1 MGSEPRT
8 LRADLTATACCLGA
22 VWLVFGQTRHFAF
35 VNFDDP
41 GYLTQNPAV
50 RAGLTLDGARWAFV
64 SLQEGHYHPLT
75 WLSHM
80 AVVQLFGLEPAAH
93 HLANVALHALNAAL
107 LYLLFARLTAQRVH
121 ALLGALLFAVHPL
134 RAESVAWVTERKDV
148 LSTAFWLLTCLAYV
162 RAVRTR
168 STAFFALALG
178 ACALGLLCKP
188 ILVALPLSLLV
199 LDHWPLGRVRA
210 AHGSHARQLVRLSL
224 EKLPFAVLGLGSLL
238 ITAYGQ
244 AHAGA
249 IQDASGVARTER
261 LANASS
267 SYLCY
272 LGQWLWPTGGAI
284 FHPLRPVPAGLGL
297 GSALAL
303 LAISHQAYQLRAR
316 APALLAGW
324 VWFVATL
331 LPVIGLVQIGGQA
344 RADRFTYVPSIGLG
358 MLLIWGIP
366 AALRA
371 RPLPVV
377 PQLVAAAAVLLPLAA
392 WARVEVSQYASS
404 EKLWRRA
411 LASDP
416 DNFMAHNNLGVELE
430 RQGRASE
437 SEEHYREAV
446 RLHPSY
452 PPARSNLG
460 NALARR
466 GEYAAALPHFEL
478 ALRRQPQL
486 TQAQYNLG
494 LTLAHLGRYE
504 EAAQHYREALRLT
517 PGYAVAHYSLGA
529 LLVGLAREPE
539 GLGHLRRAALL
550 EPSWA
555 EPRAMLARLG
565 AAP

>member
-1 MGSEPRT
+1 MAADERT
-8 LRADLTATACCLGA
+8 RADLAAIACCVSA
-22 VWLVFGQTRHFAF
+22 VWLVFGPTRHFGF

-41 GYLTQNPAV
+41 GYLTQNPVV
-50 RAGLTLDGARWAFV
+50 RAGLSWQGVRWAFA

-80 AVVQLFGLEPAAH
+80 AMVQLFGLAPGPH
-93 HLANVALHALNAAL
+93 HLANVALHALNASL
-107 LYLLFARLTAQRVH
+107 LYWLFARLTGMRVH
-121 ALLGALLFAVHPL
+121 ALLAALLFAVHPL

-148 LSTAFWLLTCLAYV
+148 LSTAFWLLACLAYA
-162 RAVRTR
+162 RSVRTR
-168 STAFFALALG
+168 SSGFFAAALG
-178 ACALGLLCKP
+178 SCALGLLCKP

-210 AHGSHARQLVRLSL
+210 ADGGYPRQLARLSL

-249 IQDASGVARTER
+249 IQDASGPLLTQR

-267 SYLCY
+267 GYLGY
-272 LGQWLWPTGGAI
+272 LGQWLWPVGSSI
-284 FHPLRPVPAGLGL
+284 FHPLRAVPPGLGV

-303 LAISHQAYQLRAR
+303 LAISQRVYQLRER

-324 VWFVATL
+324 VWFVVTL

-358 MLLIWGIP
+358 MLIVWGIP
-366 AALRA
+366 AALRV
-371 RPLPVV
+371 RPLL
-377 PQLVAAAAVLLPLAA
+377 PQLLAAVAVLLPLAS
-392 WARVEVSQYASS
+392 WARVEIAPYADS
-404 EKLWRRA
+404 EKLWRHA
-411 LASDP
+411 LATDP

-430 RQGRASE
+430 RQGRAAE

-466 GEYAAALPHFEL
+466 GDYAAALPHFEL

-486 TQAQYNLG
+486 TEAHYNLG

-504 EAAQHYREALRLT
+504 EAAEHYRQALRLT

-529 LLVGLAREPE
+529 LLVGLAHEPE
-539 GLGHLRRAALL
+539 GLGHLRRAVAL

>member
-1 MGSEPRT
+1 
-8 LRADLTATACCLGA
+8 
-22 VWLVFGQTRHFAF
+22 
-35 VNFDDP
+35 
-41 GYLTQNPAV
+41 V
-50 RAGLTLDGARWAFV
+50 RAGDG
-64 SLQEGHYHPLT
+64 G
-75 WLSHM
+75 
-80 AVVQLFGLEPAAH
+80 
-93 HLANVALHALNAAL
+93 
-107 LYLLFARLTAQRVH
+107 YL
-121 ALLGALLFAVHPL
+121 
-134 RAESVAWVTERKDV
+134 
-148 LSTAFWLLTCLAYV
+148 
-162 RAVRTR
+162 
-168 STAFFALALG
+168 
-178 ACALGLLCKP
+178 
-188 ILVALPLSLLV
+188 
-199 LDHWPLGRVRA
+199 
-210 AHGSHARQLVRLSL
+210 RQLVRLSL
-224 EKLPFAVLGLGSLL
+224 QKLPFVVLGLASLL

-249 IQDASGVARTER
+249 IQEASGLLLTQR

-272 LGQWLWPTGGAI
+272 VGQWLFPVGSSI
-284 FHPLRPVPAGLGL
+284 FHPLRTVPAGLGL

-303 LAISHQAYQLRAR
+303 LAITQLFHRLRAR

-324 VWFVATL
+324 LWFLATL

-344 RADRFTYVPSIGLG
+344 RADRFTYVPSLGLG
-358 MLLIWGIP
+358 MLLIWGVP
-366 AALRA
+366 AALRV
-371 RPLPVV
+371 LPAV
-377 PQLVAAAAVLLPLAA
+377 PQLVAAVAVLLPLGA
-392 WARVEVSQYASS
+392 WARVEIGHYADS
-404 EKLWRRA
+404 EQIWRHA

-437 SEEHYREAV
+437 SEDHYREAV

-466 GEYAAALPHFEL
+466 GDYAEALPHFEL

-486 TQAQYNLG
+486 TEAQYNLG

-504 EAAQHYREALRLT
+504 EAAEHYREALRLT

-529 LLVGLAREPE
+529 LLVGLAHEPE
-539 GLGHLRRAALL
+539 GLGHLRRAVAL